1 MEIDLFESTAVF
13 ADWRDAWD
21 DLLADSAANQIFL
34 TCEWQSTWW
43 NAYHPGRMWVLAVRD
58 DDGRWLGL
66 APWFIA
72 TDEDGSRV
80 VRTIGCV
87 DVTDYL
93 DIVARNGFEED
104 VFRALARWLAD
115 HTQDYDMAQLCN
127 IPRESLALKMMPGL
141 VQEDGLHA
149 EVRLQEVCPIVE
161 LPERFEDYLAV
172 LDKKNRHELRRKIR
186 RATGLVEWYM
196 VGPEHDLAVEMER
209 FFTLMATSSEE
220 KAEFL
225 SDQDN
230 RTFFEAMAPIMA
242 QRGWLQLAFLTVDGT
257 AAAAYLNFDYNN
269 RVLVY
274 NSGLDP
280 AVSGQLSP
288 GIVLLARLIEHAI
301 MQGREEFD
309 FLRGDEGYKYDMGG
323 RDTTVYQLVITH
335 NGTAQE

>member
-13 ADWRDAWD
+13 AHRQAEWD
-21 DLLADSAANQIFL
+21 DLLSDSAANQIFL

-43 NAYHPGRMWVLAVRD
+43 NAYHPGRMWVLAVHNA
-58 DDGRWLGL
+58 DGRWLGL
-66 APWFIA
+66 APWFITADDDA
-72 TDEDGSRV
+72 TRV

-93 DIVARNGFEED
+93 DIVARHGFEEE
-104 VFRALARWLAD
+104 VFRTLAGWLAA
-115 HTQDYDMAQLCN
+115 HTDDYDMAQLCN
-127 IPRESLALKMMPGL
+127 IPRESLALKMMPEL
-141 VQEDGLHA
+141 VQEYGLQA

-161 LPERFEDYLAV
+161 LPQRFEDYLAV
-172 LDKKNRHELRRKIR
+172 LDKKNRHELRRKLR
-186 RATGLVEWYM
+186 RATGQVEWYI

-209 FFTLMATSSEE
+209 FFALMATSSEE

-225 SDQDN
+225 SDPDN
-230 RTFFEAMAPIMA
+230 RTFFEAMAPIIA
-242 QRGWLQLAFLTVDGT
+242 QRGWLQLAFLTVNGT

-269 RVLVY
+269 HVLVY

-280 AVSGQLSP
+280 AVYGQFSP

-301 MQGREEFD
+301 VQGREEFD

-323 RDTTVYQLVITH
+323 HDTTVYQLVITH
-335 NGTAQE
+335 NREA